1 MAMRRVAS
9 FDDLEIYKRAFE
21 LPQGVFRISTVW
33 PKAEHYSLTD
43 QIRRASRSIGANI
56 AEAWAKRRHPA
67 HFRSKL
73 TDADGE
79 QNETCHWLKTALAC
93 EYITKK
99 EHQMLVAQCHD
110 ISRTLGRTMADAE
123 QWTPRR

>member
-1 MAMRRVAS
+1 MSQKVAS
-9 FDDLEIYKRAFE
+9 FDDLEVYKRAFE
-21 LPQGVFRISTVW
+21 LQQGVFRISTVW

-56 AEAWAKRRHPA
+56 AEAWAKRRYPA

-79 QNETCHWLKTALAC
+79 QNETRHWLKTALAC

-110 ISRTLGRTMADAE
+110 VGRKLGRMMADAE